1 VAVAAAVEFTVV
13 LQIIYGVHHIQ
24 QLEFLLVADMVLEK
38 ITQPQV
44 LVLQILEQAEEEL
57 IMVLIVQ
64 LVQGDLEL
72 L

>member
-1 VAVAAAVEFTVV
+1 VV